1 MTHSSNNDRK
11 PISERDLHGYLD
23 GELCIERR
31 AEVEAYL
38 AAHPEQAARLA
49 DYGSLTLDLHR
60 LFDSIETPVN
70 TEVEILTEDLERAFG
85 RRRLVRRFAGVAAVA
100 AILVTATVL
109 ATGVHD
115 RFRQAEDRFLAFT
128 QQATDAHMLFA
139 GNAQSVDD
147 SDFDSTTTVVSW
159 LSQRLTGVPVRA
171 PDLSAIGY
179 DLTVERILPSEDGPA
194 AQLMY
199 ENETK
204 SHPLTLF
211 IGKSRDKRQNAF
223 TFVQN
228 EELSIFYWQ
237 EGPFA
242 YSLAGKLARNDL
254 LAIAEEVNTQLTA
267 LPPMPKS
274 MVQRRPGEGTQA
286 SDGVAAAAG
295 EPVGTVPATIP
306 DADATRADGLVH
318 PVLKKLDATGGTGV
332 ATERG
337 AAEVLE
343 TGTETPKATE
353 DEPSSVVPVP
363 EIDTDTPKK
372 T

>member
-1 MTHSSNNDRK
+1 MTRSSSNDRK
-11 PISERDLHGYLD
+11 PISERDLQGYLD

-38 AAHPEQAARLA
+38 AAHPEQAARIA
-49 DYGSLTLDLHR
+49 DYSNLTLDLHR

-70 TEVEILTEDLERAFG
+70 TEIEALTEDLERAFG
-85 RRRLVRRFAGVAAVA
+85 RRRMVRRFASVAAVV

-139 GNAQSVDD
+139 GNVQTVEE

-179 DLTVERILPSEDGPA
+179 DLMVERILPSEDGPA

-204 SHPLTLF
+204 SHPVTLF

-242 YSLAGKLARNDL
+242 YSLAGKLERDDL
-254 LAIAEEVNTQLTA
+254 LMIAEEVNTQLTA

-274 MVQRRPGEGTQA
+274 MVQRRPGESTHA
-286 SDGVAAAAG
+286 SDGLSAATG
-295 EPVGTVPATIP
+295 KPVGTVPAAIP
-306 DADATRADGLVH
+306 ESDAAREDGLVH
-318 PVLKKLDATGGTGV
+318 PVIKKLDATGGTGV
-332 ATERG
+332 ATERSVPG
-337 AAEVLE
+337 AAE
-343 TGTETPKATE
+343 TGTEAPKATDSE
-353 DEPSSVVPVP
+353 VPSVAPVP
-363 EIDTDTPKK
+363 ESETDA
-372 T
+372 